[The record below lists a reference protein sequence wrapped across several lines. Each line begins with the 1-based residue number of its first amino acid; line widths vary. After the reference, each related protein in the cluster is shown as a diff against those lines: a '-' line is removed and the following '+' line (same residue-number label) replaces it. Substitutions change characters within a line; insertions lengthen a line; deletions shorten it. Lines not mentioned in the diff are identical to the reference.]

1 MPEVKDRILSAYD
14 SLSKAQKKAADFI
27 ISNFDASAMCIS
39 FDFDLLNKDQFYHTT
54 CLSNKRPTN
63 DGY

>member
-27 ISNFDASAMCIS
+27 ISNFDAAAMCIS
-39 FDFDLLNKDQFYHTT
+39 FDLLN
-54 CLSNKRPTN
+54 
-63 DGY
+63 